1 MYEIGSGIIPDAPT
15 MEAESGVANFGYGYA
30 RHSNINCHPLHVQ
43 AAPGDTVPVGP
54 EVLVRAWGAIA
65 AHHDNLS
72 VRTPIRDQE
81 IMQEIEQMRIIFVHL
96 ACAIVTQVFVDANQG
111 RGIIAIAMAVH
122 NVKAFSRMNVE
133 EMQAI
138 GNFRR
143 SQAGGDPRTK
153 RNKYKYHESEP
164 MKPNGMMQ

>member
-15 MEAESGVANFGYGYA
+15 MEVEGGIANFGYGYS
-30 RHSNINCHPLHVQ
+30 RYSNINCHSLHMQ

-54 EVLVRAWGAIA
+54 EVFVRAWGAIA

-72 VRTPIRDQE
+72 VRASLRCQE
-81 IMQEIEQMRIIFVHL
+81 IMQEIEQMRIVFVNL
-96 ACAIVTQVFVDANQG
+96 ACAIVTQIFVDANQCC
-111 RGIIAIAMAVH
+111 GIIVVPMAVH
-122 NVKAFSRMNVE
+122 DIEAFSRMNVE
-133 EMQAI
+133 EMQEI

-153 RNKYKYHESEP
+153 RKKDKYHESEP
-164 MKPNGMMQ
+164 MKRNGIMQ

>member
-15 MEAESGVANFGYGYA
+15 MEVESGIANFGYGYA
-30 RHSNINCHPLHVQ
+30 KHSNINCHSLHVQ
-43 AAPGDTVPVGP
+43 AAPGDTVPVAP

-72 VRTPIRDQE
+72 VRMSIRCQE
-81 IMQEIEQMRIIFVHL
+81 IMQEIEQMRIVFVNL
-96 ACAIVTQVFVDANQG
+96 ACPIVTQVFVDANQCC
-111 RGIIAIAMAVH
+111 GIIVVPVAVH
-122 NVKAFSRMNVE
+122 DVEAFSRMNME

-153 RNKYKYHESEP
+153 RKKDKYHESEP
-164 MKPNGMMQ
+164 MKRNGIMQ